1 MSAPSG
7 ARHSMNTEPPLSPVS
22 EHLRIAI
29 GIAAAVAIA
38 VGVSGLA
45 GWFFGIG
52 RLLAIAAGAPA
63 LMPVSALGLLSAGIA
78 LAYVPSYPGF
88 SRVLGG
94 LVVAIAVVAIIGY
107 VTKTDFGFGDL
118 PPGLIS
124 GAGTLPGLP
133 APNSILAYGLI
144 GTAFIVLRRA
154 PVVAQGLALLAATV
168 AYLAGLGELFGA
180 STVAGL
186 SAYTAMSP
194 QTVMAMGALATGIL
208 CATPDA
214 GVMPILMDRGAA
226 GLAVRRFLP
235 VAILLPVI
243 LGGLRVAGELEGLFD
258 TRFGTALMAV
268 ASAALAGILTVDIA
282 IAIRKLDQK
291 LGTEHRAREVAESES
306 RVKDDVLQLLTAE
319 LRTPAGV
326 IHAQAHLLQAGVLTN
341 EKMQQVI
348 ETVSR
353 NAARLR
359 QYIDDAADVAA
370 MAQGGI
376 LFEPAEV
383 DLREPIRRALDAW
396 APHIAAKRLTVTAQ
410 LMPVGFVNGDAVRL
424 QQIASNLLSNAVKF
438 TPPGGEIRVETARD
452 GDLVRFT
459 VEDTGCGIRPEFLP
473 HVFEPFRRSPG
484 LLPEPPEG
492 LGLGLTLVRHLTEL
506 HRGTVT
512 AHSDGPGRGAR
523 FVVQLSTT

>member
-1 MSAPSG
+1 
-7 ARHSMNTEPPLSPVS
+7 MNTQSPPSPS
-22 EHLRIAI
+22 AAEHLRIAI
-29 GIAAAVAIA
+29 GIAAAIAIVAGA
-38 VGVSGLA
+38 SGLV
-45 GWFFGIG
+45 GWFFGIR
-52 RLLAIAAGAPA
+52 RLLAIASDAPA
-63 LMPVSALGLLSAGIA
+63 LMPMSAIALVTAGLA
-78 LAYVPSYPGF
+78 LAYAPSHHRF
-88 SRVLGG
+88 SRGLGA
-94 LVVAIAVVAIIGY
+94 VVGAIAAAAAFGY
-107 VTKTDFGFGDL
+107 LTKTDFGFGNL
-118 PPGLIS
+118 PEGIITGS
-124 GAGTLPGLP
+124 GTLPGLP
-133 APNSILAYGLI
+133 APNSIFAFGFLSAALI
-144 GTAFIVLRRA
+144 VMQRA
-154 PVVAQGLALLAATV
+154 PAMAQGLALLAATI

-180 STVAGL
+180 SVVRGL
-186 SAYTAMSP
+186 SAYTTMSP
-194 QTVMAMGALATGIL
+194 QTVMGMCALATGIL
-208 CATPDA
+208 CATPSA
-214 GVMPILMDRGAA
+214 GLMPILMDRGAA

-235 VAILLPVI
+235 VAILLPVV
-243 LGGLRVAGELEGLFD
+243 LGGLRIAGELEGLFD
-258 TRFGTALMAV
+258 TQFGTALMAV

-282 IAIRKLDQK
+282 IAIRQLDQK

-306 RVKDDVLQLLTAE
+306 RVKDDVLSLLTGE

-376 LFEPAEV
+376 LFEPAEI
-383 DLREPIRRALDAW
+383 DPREPIRRALDAW
-396 APHIAAKRLTVTAQ
+396 APQIAAKRIAVTAH
-410 LMPVGFVNGDAVRL
+410 LMPVGFVQGDAVRL

-459 VEDTGCGIRPEFLP
+459 VADTGCGIPPEFLP
-473 HVFEPFRRSPG
+473 HIFEPFRRSSR
-484 LLPEPPEG
+484 LLHEPPEG

-512 AHSDGPGRGAR
+512 AYSDGPGRGAR
-523 FVVQLSTT
+523 FVVQLTTT

>member
-1 MSAPSG
+1 MNPESPSTSV
-7 ARHSMNTEPPLSPVS
+7 A

-29 GIAAAVAIA
+29 GIAAAIAIA
-38 VGVSGLA
+38 AGIAGLA

-52 RLLAIAAGAPA
+52 RLMSIASEAPA
-63 LMPVSALGLLSAGIA
+63 LMPMSALGLLTAGIA
-78 LAYVPSYPGF
+78 LAYAPSHPRF
-88 SRVLGG
+88 SRGLGA
-94 LVVAIAVVAIIGY
+94 LVVAIAAAAAIGY
-107 VTKTDFGFGDL
+107 LTKTDFGFGDL
-118 PPGLIS
+118 PEGLTS

-133 APNSILAYGLI
+133 APNSILAFALVGSAL
-144 GTAFIVLRRA
+144 VVVPRA
-154 PVVAQGLALLAATV
+154 PVVAQGLALLAATI

-180 STVAGL
+180 STVHGL

-194 QTVMAMGALATGIL
+194 QTVMSMCALATGVL
-208 CATPDA
+208 CATPEA
-214 GVMPILMDRGAA
+214 GLMPLLTDRGAA

-235 VAILLPVI
+235 VAILLPVV
-243 LGGLRVAGELEGLFD
+243 LGGVRIAGELEGLFD

-282 IAIRKLDQK
+282 VAIRQLDQK
-291 LGTEHRAREVAESES
+291 LRAEHRAREVAESES
-306 RVKDDVLQLLTAE
+306 RVKDDVLALLTGE

-341 EKMQQVI
+341 EKMRQVI

-359 QYIDDAADVAA
+359 QSIDDAAEVAA
-370 MAQGGI
+370 MAQGGL
-376 LFEPAEV
+376 LFEPAEI
-383 DLREPIRRALDAW
+383 DPRDPIRRALDVW
-396 APHIAAKRLTVTAQ
+396 APEIAAKRIAVTAQ
-410 LMPVGFVNGDAVRL
+410 LMPVGFVQGDAVRL

-438 TPPGGEIRVETARD
+438 TPPGGEIRVETVRD
-452 GDLVRFT
+452 GDLVRII
-459 VEDTGCGIRPEFLP
+459 VQDTGCGIPAEFLP
-473 HVFEPFRRSPG
+473 HVFEPFKRSSG
-484 LLPEPPEG
+484 SLHERPEG

-523 FVVQLSTT
+523 FVVQLVTN

>member
-1 MSAPSG
+1 MTAPAERVHHTVIISA
-7 ARHSMNTEPPLSPVS
+7 A
-22 EHLRIAI
+22 IAI
-29 GIAAAVAIA
+29 AS
-38 VGVSGLA
+38 GVSGLA
-45 GWFFGIG
+45 GW
-52 RLLAIAAGAPA
+52 LLRVPWLMSITSAAPA
-63 LMPVSALGLLSAGIA
+63 LMPMSALGLLAAGMA
-78 LAYVPSYPGF
+78 LAYARSQPRY
-88 SRVLGG
+88 SRGLGA
-94 LVVAIAVVAIIGY
+94 LVVAVAVVGAVGY
-107 VTKTDFGFGDL
+107 LTKTDFGFGNL
-118 PPGLIS
+118 PEGLAR

-133 APNSILAYGLI
+133 APNSILAFGLI
-144 GTAFIVLRRA
+144 GSALVVLNSA
-154 PVVAQGLALLAATV
+154 PVLAQSLALLAAGV

-180 STVAGL
+180 STVQGL

-194 QTVMAMGALATGIL
+194 QTVVSVCALMTGIL
-208 CATPDA
+208 CATPQH
-214 GVMPILMDRGAA
+214 GLMPIMLDRGAA

-235 VAILLPVI
+235 VAILLPVV

-258 TRFGTALMAV
+258 TRFGTALMAF

-282 IAIRKLDQK
+282 IAIRQLDQK

-306 RVKDDVLQLLTAE
+306 RVKDDVLALLTAE

-359 QYIDDAADVAA
+359 QHIDDAADVAA

-376 LFEPAEV
+376 LFEPAEI
-383 DLREPIRRALDAW
+383 DPREPIRRALDAW
-396 APHIAAKRLTVTAQ
+396 AERIAAKRIAVTAH
-410 LMPVGFVNGDAVRL
+410 LMPVGFVHGDAVRL

-438 TPPGGEIRVETARD
+438 TPPGGEIRVETVRD

-459 VEDTGCGIRPEFLP
+459 VEDTGCGIPPEFLP
-473 HVFEPFRRSPG
+473 HVFEPFRRSSQ
-484 LLPEPPEG
+484 LLHEPPEG

-523 FVVQLSTT
+523 FVVQLTPT